1 MPHRSERPASKRLSL
16 AAVALGLPLL
26 AAPALAH
33 HGWGSYDAGQ
43 VLTLNGKIQE
53 ATYANPHGTL
63 KLETPGKVWLVI
75 LAPPFRMQNRGLPSE
90 MLKPGETVTVVGY
103 PSRVDPVE
111 MRAERI
117 TVNGQTTELR

>member
-1 MPHRSERPASKRLSL
+1 MRPISLKAEPSRLTAMAAAAL
-16 AAVALGLPLL
+16 ALL

-33 HGWGSYDAGQ
+33 HGWGGYDAAQ
-43 VLTLNGKIQE
+43 VLTLTGRIQE

-63 KLETPGKVWLVI
+63 KLEVPGKVWLII

-90 MLKPGETVTVVGY
+90 MLKAGTTVTVVGY
-103 PSRVDPVE
+103 PNRTDPVE

-117 TVNGQTTELR
+117 SINGKTTELR